1 MQGRSADVWRVF
13 IVSILW
19 IMQLLYRPDQPPFR
33 WPQWYALR
41 KGDHTAIRGHSTP
54 YGWKFSVQAH
64 KCQRRRQDRQAGQAG
79 RQLGS
84 KNLTIPGR
92 AGNRQGY
99 YELIISNAS
108 PNQSSI
114 TTWTQACMHAHTPW
128 ENTCRSPVYFYIAA
142 SHPYCTSYF
151 PPPTPPPRYPTIHT
165 PAQPACR
172 PHPLRLHRPGPWESH
187 NQCSYLPLSPARHVV
202 LTCPVLYP
210 NTTSP
215 HALSCHHQ
223 SGVSFHQQ
231 DGHLPSTECS
241 LPIPKTP
248 FLNPF

>member
-1 MQGRSADVWRVF
+1 MCGESSLFQSCGSCNCCIDLISLHF
-13 IVSILW
+13 
-19 IMQLLYRPDQPPFR
+19 
-33 WPQWYALR
+33 
-41 KGDHTAIRGHSTP
+41 GGHSGMRSEKGTIRP
-54 YGWKFSVQAH
+54 YGVTVLPTAGSFRYKLISVSDGD
-64 KCQRRRQDRQAGQAG
+64 KTGRQAG